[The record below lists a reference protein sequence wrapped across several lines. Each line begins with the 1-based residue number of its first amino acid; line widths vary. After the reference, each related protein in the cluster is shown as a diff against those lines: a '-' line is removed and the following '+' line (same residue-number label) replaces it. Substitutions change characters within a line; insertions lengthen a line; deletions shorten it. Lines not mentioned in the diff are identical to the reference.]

1 MKITNKNY
9 RGFIDTGLINIISV
23 DMITQAMDNIKGN
36 NMAMGRALLI
46 TLYYTGARPAEV
58 LELKTGDLIQ
68 EGNYLVIKLIGKK
81 RGLTRS
87 LYFNFK
93 LRHIKELHKYTQ
105 SLMPNMY
112 LFWSFKNHYKGV
124 YKLKSGNIATREETT
139 SKLRYYFKKWFK
151 DVIEGGIS
159 PYYLRHNRFSQLS
172 MAGVNM
178 SDLRLFKGARRL
190 DSVLYYTHLSST
202 GAKNISRRIK

>member
-81 RGLTRS
+81 ICGA
-87 LYFNFK
+87 
-93 LRHIKELHKYTQ
+93 Q
-105 SLMPNMY
+105 SY
-112 LFWSFKNHYKGV
+112 GV
-124 YKLKSGNIATREETT
+124 
-139 SKLRYYFKKWFK
+139 FF
-151 DVIEGGIS
+151 
-159 PYYLRHNRFSQLS
+159 F
-172 MAGVNM
+172 
-178 SDLRLFKGARRL
+178 
-190 DSVLYYTHLSST
+190 
-202 GAKNISRRIK
+202 